1 MWPQKSNLSFRNLRN
16 FSVSYSLDWPQAHHP
31 PASTSSVPPASLPC
45 PTLFFLIIW
54 GIILQFLT
62 SKTEHVQ
69 ANNMKQKVSKNTIG
83 FVLAIYCWSWGP
95 FLSVVNVPSDSPLKT
110 SKFSFARRSQ
120 LETDSW
126 LGVGIHVHFPTSKL
140 GPQSQALEIL
150 SDLFCSMNPKH
161 TVQWMQSCW
170 MDMFLRHIIEPLPP
184 ADP

>member
-1 MWPQKSNLSFRNLRN
+1 MPN
-16 FSVSYSLDWPQAHHP
+16 FV
-31 PASTSSVPPASLPC
+31 
-45 PTLFFLIIW
+45 FLIIW

-69 ANNMKQKVSKNTIG
+69 AKQYETKSRQKYHWVCL
-83 FVLAIYCWSWGP
+83 VLTIYCWSWGP

-110 SKFSFARRSQ
+110 TKFSFVRRSQ

-140 GPQSQALEIL
+140 GPQSQALEDL

-161 TVQWMQSCW
+161 TVQCMQSCW
-170 MDMFLRHIIEPLPP
+170 MDIFLRHIIEPLPP